1 MHEDTSQVQLH
12 LETHIHLCEGS
23 QALCVNTLK
32 ALLYMF
38 NTVRSVLWNFIM
50 HTVVDMFSITTVFNS

>member
-32 ALLYMF
+32 ALHVQYSKKCVMEFYHAHSCRYVQYHYSL
-38 NTVRSVLWNFIM
+38 
-50 HTVVDMFSITTVFNS
+50 